1 MSHELRTPLNAIIGY
16 SDMLKNGNYGEIN
29 EAQFHRLSRVEV
41 NSHQLLELINNI
53 LDISKIEVGQMKLNL
68 EVVDLRDLIEQAITP
83 VTFLAEKKGLSLDL
97 QLASGLTE
105 IQADAQRLRQVVTNL
120 LGNAIKF
127 THEGRVAID
136 VRPVMVRHR
145 SIEELDLLPPL
156 HIAVPDGKWV
166 MLRVVDTGI
175 GIAPE
180 DQAYIFDAFRQVDG
194 SSAREYAGTGLGL
207 AISYQFVTLH
217 EGYMWVDSKPGEG
230 SAFTMLLPYDPL
242 NPISETA
249 ELAAVDVEKELV
261 LVLDDDRD
269 DIQVA
274 KDLLGRDQYHVLG
287 LTNATRAL
295 ALAEQLLPAAIIV
308 DVLMPQRSGWEI
320 VRALQRNAQTAHI
333 PIIVWSVADS
343 DGLHEDMGVHDYLI
357 KPVDRRQLLDSVQR
371 ATQS

>member
-1 MSHELRTPLNAIIGY
+1 
-16 SDMLKNGNYGEIN
+16 
-29 EAQFHRLSRVEV
+29 
-41 NSHQLLELINNI
+41 
-53 LDISKIEVGQMKLNL
+53 
-68 EVVDLRDLIEQAITP
+68 
-83 VTFLAEKKGLSLDL
+83 
-97 QLASGLTE
+97 
-105 IQADAQRLRQVVTNL
+105 
-120 LGNAIKF
+120 
-127 THEGRVAID
+127 
-136 VRPVMVRHR
+136 
-145 SIEELDLLPPL
+145 
-156 HIAVPDGKWV
+156 
-166 MLRVVDTGI
+166 
-175 GIAPE
+175 
-180 DQAYIFDAFRQVDG
+180 
-194 SSAREYAGTGLGL
+194 
-207 AISYQFVTLH
+207 
-217 EGYMWVDSKPGEG
+217 
-230 SAFTMLLPYDPL
+230 
-242 NPISETA
+242 
-249 ELAAVDVEKELV
+249 VEKELV